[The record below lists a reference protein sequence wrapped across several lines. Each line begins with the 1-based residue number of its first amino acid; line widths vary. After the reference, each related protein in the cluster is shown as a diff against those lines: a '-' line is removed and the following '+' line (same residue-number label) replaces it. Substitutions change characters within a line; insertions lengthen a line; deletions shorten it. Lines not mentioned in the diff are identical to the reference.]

1 MQRLLIAAA
10 LVCLSAC
17 NMAVNTSGQDETPAA
32 ATPAPLAASGEPSAL
47 APSDVGDD
55 LNGAVSVVRVDD
67 LELEENGGV
76 KLFGTAGGDP
86 AMNGLYTY
94 IAFYANPMDGW
105 RVFQLGDFLDYRIL
119 SETPSRVDLELNESV
134 LDETTGNIS
143 SRIRHIIVTWTRDA
157 DRNPPSELTIS
168 AADAP

>member
-10 LVCLSAC
+10 LACLSAC
-17 NMAVNTSGQDETPAA
+17 NMAVNTSGQEETPAA
-32 ATPAPLAASGEPSAL
+32 APAPLAASGEPSTL
-47 APSDVGDD
+47 APSDVGES
-55 LNGAVSVVRVDD
+55 LNGAVSVVRVND
-67 LELEENGGV
+67 LTLEVNGGI

-94 IAFYANPMDGW
+94 IAFYENPAEGW

-119 SETPSRVDLELNESV
+119 SETPSRLDLELQESV
-134 LDETTGNIS
+134 YDEASGNIS
-143 SRIRHIIVTWTRDA
+143 SRTRHIIVTWTRD
-157 DRNPPSELTIS
+157 DRHNPPSELTIS